1 MPRNGTKNLIPM
13 NKRTKE
19 EQKDIA
25 RKGGIA
31 SQKKQKQNKTFKEM
45 LRIIGDSQ
53 VKDTKL
59 TKQLEELGIPKED
72 ITYSFLVNY
81 AQFQKAIKE
90 RDTRSAEYIR
100 DTLGET
106 PIIEQKIEVENV
118 VEDLT
123 PLATL
128 LGINMNDLG
137 NINNNESN

>member
-13 NKRTKE
+13 NMRTKE
-19 EQKDIA
+19 QQKEIA

-45 LRIIGDSQ
+45 LRIIGDLQ
-53 VKDTKL
+53 VQDPKL

-128 LGINMNDLG
+128 LGVNMNDLG